1 MSTKRAPKG
10 KGTRNQGAAR
20 SNRTPVAEPIAD
32 EVPSA
37 EVLVDEPVPADPEVQ
52 AEDAGTQADTPRP
65 KRKDQTIEDLQAEYL
80 VVTGH
85 ATTSTNRR
93 YLLWRLSAGGRR
105 RSEAHAGTRR
115 AARPKEEMQVL
126 PLGMARDTVARL
138 DAAVK
143 ALGFKSRMAFI
154 REALVAKLVFEGSL
168 PDADPA
174 IAEAAEVLKAEA
186 AA

>member
-10 KGTRNQGAAR
+10 KSTKNKGSAR
-20 SNRTPVAEPIAD
+20 SKRAPVTEPIAD
-32 EVPSA
+32 EAPGA
-37 EVLVDEPVPADPEVQ
+37 EVLVDEPAPADVEVP
-52 AEDAGTQADTPRP
+52 AEDAGGADDAPRP

-85 ATTSTNRR
+85 TTTSTNRR
-93 YLLWRLSAGGRR
+93 YLLWRLSEGGRR
-105 RSEAHAGTRR
+105 RSEAHKGVRR
-115 AARPKEEMQVL
+115 EARPKEAMQVL

-154 REALVAKLVFEGSL
+154 RDALVAKLAFEGSL

-186 AA
+186 AT